1 MLWNFLYPFCLRRL
15 QGVEMSTSLL
25 GSLFFGLAGIC
36 LFVVFVV
43 VCLFIGV
50 GAFRLLKSK
59 KELEK
64 VDITDGISPEEWA
77 VIRDA
82 LLQKR
87 SEEKATKVKADVIE
101 ALKVK

>member
-1 MLWNFLYPFCLRRL
+1 
-15 QGVEMSTSLL
+15 MSSSLL

-43 VCLFIGV
+43 VCLFIGI

-64 VDITDGISPEEWA
+64 VDITDGLSAEEIAIIADAIFAKRA
-77 VIRDA
+77 VD
-82 LLQKR
+82 
-87 SEEKATKVKADVIE
+87 KAAKVKADVIE
-101 ALKVK
+101 ALKDK